1 MRAWL
6 CVLWFVSGL
15 LPAMA
20 AEEFAASFRLRGG
33 YDSNPLLVPNGKGS
47 ALAAWE
53 AAAVYGHDN
62 GEWVTGATGEAALT
76 RYREPVFE
84 PIQNYRLR
92 LRLANK
98 NQNEISLDA
107 TTTLVHFSNY
117 DTKSEFVN
125 QRVHLQWMGGALRP
139 FVAGDLRFASL
150 NEANILLGNFL
161 PEPMRYLR
169 GTITPGVAYVRDK
182 LEFGAQVALSRTR
195 YEAEPDLF
203 GFRRNNDRAEPGVFA
218 KFNAENFSASGAVSF
233 LRAHSEEQYFTDVE
247 ALLFDVS
254 LAAKWQGWSGEL
266 SASRTAEDTTFP
278 VSPVTINTTVQA
290 KLGYDIAPKTN
301 AGVFLRSL
309 KRKYWDTPLF
319 SRTEIAGVEFMHEI
333 RDDVSLAGQ
342 LGFAKATLLTG
353 EKADGM
359 IASLSLMTR
368 FAAPPKK

>member
-1 MRAWL
+1 MRAWF
-6 CVLWFVSGL
+6 CVFCFVFGV
-15 LPAMA
+15 LPASA

-33 YDSNPLLVPNGKGS
+33 YDSNPLLTPNGKGS

-53 AAAVYGHDN
+53 AAAVYGRDD
-62 GEWVTGATGEAALT
+62 GEWITGATGEAALT
-76 RYREPVFE
+76 RYRERDFE

-98 NQNEISLDA
+98 NQNDISFDA

-117 DTKSEFVN
+117 DTKSDFVN
-125 QRVHLQWMGGALRP
+125 QRVHLQWTDGALRP

-150 NEANILLGNFL
+150 NEANVLLGDFL

-169 GTITPGVAYVRDK
+169 GTITPGIAYVKDK
-182 LEFGAQVALSRTR
+182 FELGAQAALSRTR
-195 YEAEPDLF
+195 YEMEPDLF
-203 GFRRNNDRAEPGVFA
+203 GFRRNNDRMEPGIFA
-218 KFNAENFSASGAVSF
+218 KFNGENFSVSGAVSF
-233 LRAHSEEQYFTDVE
+233 LRAHLEEEFFTDVE
-247 ALLFDVS
+247 ALLFGLS
-254 LAAKWQGWSGEL
+254 AAARWQGWSGEI

-290 KLGYDIAPKTN
+290 KLGYDIAPKMN
-301 AGVFLRSL
+301 AGLFVRFLER
-309 KRKYWDTPLF
+309 RYWDTPLF
-319 SRTEIAGVEFMHEI
+319 SRTEIAGVEFTREI
-333 RDDVSLAGQ
+333 LDDVSLAGQ

-353 EKADGM
+353 DKADGV